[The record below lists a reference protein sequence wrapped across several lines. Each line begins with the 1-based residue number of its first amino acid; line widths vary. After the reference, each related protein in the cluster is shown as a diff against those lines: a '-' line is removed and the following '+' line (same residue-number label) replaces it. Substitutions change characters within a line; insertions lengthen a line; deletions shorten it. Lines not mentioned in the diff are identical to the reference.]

1 MLDLGISGNITYMY
15 YDIEAIFPFALLL
28 VGIANF
34 TFYLGYIFT
43 LNRKI
48 KLTTTTRFFTY
59 IERSNLTIASLL
71 IFGLGLLGLILFIK
85 SVGGFLPFILAGYGI
100 TEQLSKN
107 PLLATSLPV
116 LFVSVFLMISA
127 AHQKK
132 SKKLLLV
139 AIVIFTLL
147 ILLNILMG
155 RRAEVAVWCIAITI
169 YYSVLY
175 KPIPFKIIAPLI
187 LLGFIFLNFIGLVR
201 TSNLAD
207 IDSIVS
213 RVDEKANVVATENSG
228 LFYTLLNGQFAV
240 PFETL
245 PVLMEKNNS
254 EPLYLGTTVLM
265 NVSLWIPRFI
275 WQNKPYGF
283 TNWYYKKFYDPSA
296 PPNEGRAF
304 FFLAEGYLNFGIIG
318 VLFWAFIAGIFWKF
332 IANLMTTSI
341 GQRTSYTLAFIASI
355 YTANMLKLIAADSGA
370 IMVVI
375 IKQTILIFIIGLIL
389 SKFLGLLLP
398 HTANIKR
405 RKY

>member
-1 MLDLGISGNITYMY
+1 
-15 YDIEAIFPFALLL
+15 
-28 VGIANF
+28 
-34 TFYLGYIFT
+34 
-43 LNRKI
+43 
-48 KLTTTTRFFTY
+48 
-59 IERSNLTIASLL
+59 
-71 IFGLGLLGLILFIK
+71 
-85 SVGGFLPFILAGYGI
+85 
-100 TEQLSKN
+100 
-107 PLLATSLPV
+107 
-116 LFVSVFLMISA
+116 
-127 AHQKK
+127 
-132 SKKLLLV
+132 
-139 AIVIFTLL
+139 
-147 ILLNILMG
+147 
-155 RRAEVAVWCIAITI
+155 
-169 YYSVLY
+169 
-175 KPIPFKIIAPLI
+175 
-187 LLGFIFLNFIGLVR
+187 
-201 TSNLAD
+201 
-207 IDSIVS
+207 
-213 RVDEKANVVATENSG
+213 VDEKANVVATENSG